1 MSKIYIIGVYFFYFF
16 MNNKKLIAFDM
27 YDTLVHMTKYPNPYK
42 KFFSQLWLQDSVLR
56 ELSFMLQT
64 TDKNI
69 EDILPK
75 NIQSQK
81 NISFL
86 IDELAS
92 NIYNQLSSLFLYDD
106 FLSTIEILKQKW
118 YKTAVVS
125 NLSKPYNYPLIHL
138 VPRNTFDYTVLS
150 YVVGI
155 QKPDRKIFDYLQ
167 VVSWHTSDEIVMIGD
182 SLKSDVQWAKNSG
195 IEPIH
200 IQRNQSLIKKD
211 VHYVQ
216 ISRLSELLDI
226 FSRVK

>member
-27 YDTLVHMTKYPNPYK
+27 YDTWVHMTKYPNPYK
-42 KFFSQLWLQDSVLR
+42 NFFSQLWLQDSVIR

-86 IDELAS
+86 IDELVS
-92 NIYNQLSSLFLYDD
+92 NIYNQLSSLLLYDD

-138 VPRNTFDYTVLS
+138 VPRNTFDYTILS

-182 SLKSDVQWAKNSG
+182 SLKSDVQWAKNTG

-211 VHYVQ
+211 VDYIQ